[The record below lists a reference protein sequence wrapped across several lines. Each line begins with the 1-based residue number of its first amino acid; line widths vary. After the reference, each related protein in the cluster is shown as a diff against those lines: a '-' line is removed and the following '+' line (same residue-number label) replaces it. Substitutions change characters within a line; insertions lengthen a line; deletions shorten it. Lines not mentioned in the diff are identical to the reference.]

1 MESETEHVTW
11 RQEMMWE
18 LELVVVLVEQSVEVL
33 AFV

>member
-1 MESETEHVTW
+1 MENEMEHVTW

-18 LELVVVLVEQSVEVL
+18 PELVVVLVEQSVEVL